1 MLGARPAHALNP
13 DSPEDQPAAH
23 GVGESPS
30 RHWDEVAARWWTQ
43 RDRMEAATAPVS
55 ERLVALAR
63 LAPGMRVLDVAT
75 GLGEPARTAARQI
88 ASQAASHDASQ
99 AAPGG
104 LVVATDTSLGMLRRA
119 AERAQADGVPC
130 LAFAAADG
138 TRPAFRGA
146 AFDAVLCRF
155 GLMALGPDPDALAA
169 SLAGL
174 RALLRPGG
182 RLAAAVWGP
191 PEAVPSIAVPLTA
204 ARRVAGFAP
213 PRAGERGPFRLGEP
227 DAVPAALRAAGF
239 HEVETADVTVRHRF
253 EDVAACV
260 DYCRATSGP
269 IAALLREV
277 PDLDPEA
284 VWDAVAKALAPLAG
298 PGGAV
303 AMDNRA
309 VCHAARA

>member
-13 DSPEDQPAAH
+13 ESPEDQSAAH
-23 GVGESPS
+23 AAGEDPS

-55 ERLVALAR
+55 ERLVALAG

-75 GLGEPARTAARQI
+75 GLGEPARTAARHI
-88 ASQAASHDASQ
+88 AAQAASQ

-104 LVVATDTSLGMLRRA
+104 LVVATDTSLAMLRRA
-119 AERAQADGVPC
+119 AERARTDGVPG
-130 LAFAAADG
+130 LAFAAVDG
-138 TRPAFRGA
+138 TRPALRGA
-146 AFDAVLCRF
+146 TFDAVLCRF
-155 GLMALGPDPDALAA
+155 GLMALGPDPNALAA

-174 RALLRPGG
+174 KALLKTGG

-213 PRAGERGPFRLGEP
+213 PRAGERGPFRLGLP

-239 HEVETADVTVRHRF
+239 HDIETADVTVRHRF
-253 EDVAACV
+253 EDLAACV

-277 PDLDPEA
+277 PDLDPEV

>member
-1 MLGARPAHALNP
+1 MLGAGPPILVTEP
-13 DSPEDQPAAH
+13 PEEQPAAH
-23 GVGESPS
+23 AVGEAA

-55 ERLVALAR
+55 ERLVALAG

-88 ASQAASHDASQ
+88 ASHAASD

-119 AERAQADGVPC
+119 ADRARADGVPC

-138 TRPAFRGA
+138 TRPAFRNA

-174 RALLRPGG
+174 RSLLKPGG

-191 PEAVPSIAVPLTA
+191 PDAVPSIAVPLTA

-213 PRAGERGPFRLGEP
+213 PRAGERGPFRLGLP

-239 HEVETADVTVRHRF
+239 RDIETVDVTVRYRF
-253 EDVAACV
+253 EDLPACV

-284 VWDAVAKALAPLAG
+284 VWDAVARAIEPLAG
-298 PGGAV
+298 PGGVV
-303 AMDNRA
+303 ALDNRA